1 MRLARAPAAAPIRA
15 LAPRAARLSRAL
27 PPRPAALA
35 LAAALSYE
43 IMTPESVGAD
53 SALVLGKHS
62 GKAAFKQRLQQV
74 RAQPTAHSS
83 AHRAY

>member
-1 MRLARAPAAAPIRA
+1 
-15 LAPRAARLSRAL
+15 
-27 PPRPAALA
+27 
-35 LAAALSYE
+35 
-43 IMTPESVGAD
+43 MTPESVGAD

-74 RAQPTAHSS
+74 RAQST

>member
-1 MRLARAPAAAPIRA
+1 
-15 LAPRAARLSRAL
+15 
-27 PPRPAALA
+27 
-35 LAAALSYE
+35 
-43 IMTPESVGAD
+43 MTPESVGAD

-74 RAQPTAHSS
+74 YAQSI